1 MKYIFDI
8 ILNLHEEFINFFE
21 WEKKDKLLYVKKLPI
36 FCIDNGIFHNII
48 FNSIKV
54 SKSFL
59 EMINYEN
66 YSSNLENDKYRY
78 MCLLTNKNTVIG
90 VCFDED
96 GRNILVS
103 DLLIDDQEEILE
115 EIKDNPIIMFD
126 YDLISKKEEEK
137 FLTRKEINLKKV
149 ISREITNLYK
159 NNDLSKLAYFYYEY
173 FNIES
178 DDIKLMYNNLISSL
192 ENEIDEKHFKI
203 YEILKLS
210 KTKI

>member
-115 EIKDNPIIMFD
+115 EIKDNSIIMID

>member
-115 EIKDNPIIMFD
+115 EVKDNSIIMID
-126 YDLISKKEEEK
+126 YELISKKGEEK

-178 DDIKLMYNNLISSL
+178 DDIKLIYNNLISSL
-192 ENEIDEKHFKI
+192 ENAIDEKHFKI

>member
-115 EIKDNPIIMFD
+115 EVKDNSIIMID